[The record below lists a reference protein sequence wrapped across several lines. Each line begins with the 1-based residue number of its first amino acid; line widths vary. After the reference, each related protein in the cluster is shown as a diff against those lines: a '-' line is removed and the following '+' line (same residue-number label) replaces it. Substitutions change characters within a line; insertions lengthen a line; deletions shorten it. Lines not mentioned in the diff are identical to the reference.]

1 MAADNSSL
9 IISVSAFGF
18 GDSVVING
26 QQYAQEAPAPSVII
40 EDPHQK
46 LFLYG
51 ERALHERTGAGLG
64 LTDDAQCNTMVA
76 LLWQQ
81 LKYCPDLTHK
91 QAAADRI
98 CKHVIQLICD
108 LKPILTAESDKKLS
122 AIAPLLNRS
131 DLRAK
136 AQIVLLIPDNFTE
149 VEQQCL
155 LNAFFGYN
163 LRLLW
168 RSVAALIGSL
178 TTSSTNALLKLV
190 RGNRIYSTRPNSS
203 TDIRTLVHVLYL
215 GADSIDLSSYELKF
229 EQGSNYL
236 IPVRLQAVYK
246 DCALGFNYLHFAIS
260 AAHYYARQITDNM
273 FEITRSG
280 KGEQVEQSIFQQL
293 LNQTPNIWGIE
304 QDLKQTVLKVAVG
317 DLTKWV
323 QLPNFKN
330 NVRLNQT
337 LSGLDIQG
345 FYQSSGFSPQ
355 LPSTQA
361 GSSAPQAY
369 NTARSSNRIMQ
380 PGIKSSSYG
389 ALQPKYATQTNNKQ
403 SKELSFIEQVSS
415 AILNKLAQSANTTYC
430 LIVGSDQLISGNAVF
445 AEIKQ
450 RLERG
455 NSALKFQVIPAM
467 SLSHGGMIFQDRL
480 NKNLSTYLDRLPKLS
495 TIVTNEAQDEYQE
508 KVLIEEKETEPQ
520 EEIKSTLTLKI
531 SRGANWID
539 LYISADPKFNQEAI
553 NKATDTS
560 FKEQGIS
567 VKKAELAFNAGT
579 KAKADEPVTV
589 SVMQKPLSG
598 YVKIKIMPQGESQVL
613 PPYGVTRAFDPVKTP
628 DYDDLIDRLARA
640 YPPLPEPKK
649 TQWLP
654 SGITL
659 RKITERNTIFSSS
672 NKSSTLVYYNG
683 KFSTGFQE
691 KIRLQLSVDR
701 DQYYPHLK
709 ELTKLTEKWNK
720 VARSNQLKVLKTFSD
735 LIDELLPITWAGSA
749 DWPDISELAPMIQPM
764 LYKALQTDI
773 RRAHKLLRQYCTF
786 VIDRPDDVLACGEF
800 FVTLKRH
807 VPLNYYHM
815 AALKVLLENH
825 PCCFNPSSSEFCMT
839 YEFVRLLTDS
849 SQAILKA
856 SFEEVTAPNMIK
868 LKTVT
873 GTKKLSI
880 SLVILMYSLMY
891 RCKDRNYLAT
901 PQELAEIERLLRQVE
916 AHYILV
922 VSEIC
927 RTCLDNAFNYRVI
940 DFVENKLKKLIPQ
953 VIEYLKKKGTNS
965 NIMAEINDLDVESR
979 KD

>member
-1 MAADNSSL
+1 MAADNQSL
-9 IISVSAFGF
+9 IVSVSAFGF

-26 QQYAQEAPAPSVII
+26 QQYAQQAPAPSVII
-40 EDPHQK
+40 EDLSQK

-51 ERALHERTGAGLG
+51 ERALHERTGAGLSLG
-64 LTDDAQCNTMVA
+64 DDAHSCTMVA

-81 LKYCPDLTHK
+81 LKYCPELTHK

-98 CKHVIQLICD
+98 CKHVIQIICD
-108 LKPILTAESDKKLS
+108 LKPIIEAEPEAKLS
-122 AIAPLLNRS
+122 AVAPLLNRS

-155 LNAFFGYN
+155 LNAFLGYN

-168 RSVAALIGSL
+168 RSVAALMGSL
-178 TTSSTNALLKLV
+178 TSSSTNALLKLV
-190 RGNRIYSTRPNSS
+190 RGNRIYTTRPTANA
-203 TDIRTLVHVLYL
+203 DMRTLVHVLYL

-229 EQGSNYL
+229 DQGSNYL

-246 DCALGFNYLHFAIS
+246 DCALGLNYLQYAVS

-273 FEITRSG
+273 FEVGRSG
-280 KGEQVEQSIFQQL
+280 QGEQVEHRIFQQL

-304 QDLKQTVLKVAVG
+304 QDLQQTVLKVALG
-317 DLTKWV
+317 DVTKWV

-337 LSGLDIQG
+337 LNSLDLKS
-345 FYQSSGFSPQ
+345 FYQGTGCSPQ

-361 GSSAPQAY
+361 ESKAY
-369 NTARSSNRIMQ
+369 NTARSSNHVMQ
-380 PGIKSSSYG
+380 PGIMHSGYG
-389 ALQPKYATQTNNKQ
+389 AMHSKSATSTSNEQPQEVN
-403 SKELSFIEQVSS
+403 FIEQVSS
-415 AILNKLAQSANTTYC
+415 AILSKLAQSATQTYC
-430 LIVGSDQLISGNAVF
+430 FIVGPDQLVIDNAVF
-445 AEIKQ
+445 AQLQQ

-480 NKNLSTYLDRLPKLS
+480 NHNLATYLDRLPKLS

-508 KVLIEEKETEPQ
+508 KVLIEEKETKPQ

-560 FKEQGIS
+560 FKDQGIS

-589 SVMQKPLSG
+589 LVMQKPLSG
-598 YVKIKIMPQGESQVL
+598 YVKIKITPQGESQVL

-628 DYDDLIDRLARA
+628 NYEGLLDHLARA
-640 YPPLPEPKK
+640 YPPLTMPKSIGSLYHYNGF
-649 TQWLP
+649 QLDYHQ
-654 SGITL
+654 
-659 RKITERNTIFSSS
+659 TIFSS
-672 NKSSTLVYYNG
+672 NTKNDLIYYNG
-683 KFSTGFQE
+683 KFADSYE
-691 KIRLQLSVDR
+691 DIVRRRLEFDR
-701 DQYYPHLK
+701 TNIYPKLEAVYVRVNFRRFAYSLDDCLPLTMYRPFGWEHD
-709 ELTKLTEKWNK
+709 TKLVDMIKSMLQEAMRWD
-720 VARSNQLKVLKTFSD
+720 KT
-735 LIDELLPITWAGSA
+735 
-749 DWPDISELAPMIQPM
+749 
-764 LYKALQTDI
+764 I
-773 RRAHKLLRQYCTF
+773 RNRLLRQYCNF
-786 VIDRPDDVLACGEF
+786 VVDHPQDVQECCDF
-800 FVTLKRH
+800 FFKINELNSLHLESIKR
-807 VPLNYYHM
+807 
-815 AALKVLLENH
+815 LLENH
-825 PCCFNPSSSEFCMT
+825 PRCFNPSSAEFCMT
-839 YEFVRLLTDS
+839 YEFAQLMTDS
-849 SQAILKA
+849 SMAILRA
-856 SFEEVTAPNMIK
+856 SLKEVTAPNLIK
-868 LKTVT
+868 YRTVK
-873 GTKKLSI
+873 GSKKLSI

-901 PQELAEIERLLRQVE
+901 TQDLAAVENLLRKVE

-922 VSEIC
+922 AQEIS
-927 RTCLDNAFNYRVI
+927 RTCSDIYFNLRVT
-940 DFVENKLKKLIPQ
+940 DFVENRLKKLIPA

-965 NIMAEINDLDVESR
+965 NIMAEINDLNVEDS

>member
-1 MAADNSSL
+1 MAADNQSL
-9 IISVSAFGF
+9 IVSVSAFGF

-26 QQYAQEAPAPSVII
+26 QQYAQQAPAPSVII
-40 EDPHQK
+40 EDLSQK

-51 ERALHERTGAGLG
+51 ERALHERTGAGLSLG
-64 LTDDAQCNTMVA
+64 DDAHSCTMVA

-81 LKYCPDLTHK
+81 LKYCPELTHK

-98 CKHVIQLICD
+98 CKHVIQIICD
-108 LKPILTAESDKKLS
+108 LKPIIEAEPEAKLS
-122 AIAPLLNRS
+122 AVAPLLNRS

-155 LNAFFGYN
+155 LNAFLGYN

-168 RSVAALIGSL
+168 RSVAALMGSL
-178 TTSSTNALLKLV
+178 TSSSTNALLKLV
-190 RGNRIYSTRPNSS
+190 RGNRIYTTRPTANA
-203 TDIRTLVHVLYL
+203 DMRTLVHVLYL

-229 EQGSNYL
+229 DQGSNYL

-246 DCALGFNYLHFAIS
+246 DCALGLNYLQYAVS

-273 FEITRSG
+273 FEVGRSG
-280 KGEQVEQSIFQQL
+280 QGEQVEHRIFQQL

-304 QDLKQTVLKVAVG
+304 QDLQQTVLKVALG
-317 DLTKWV
+317 DVTKWV

-337 LSGLDIQG
+337 LNSLDLKS
-345 FYQSSGFSPQ
+345 FYQGTGCSPQ

-361 GSSAPQAY
+361 ESKAY
-369 NTARSSNRIMQ
+369 NTARSSNHVMQ
-380 PGIKSSSYG
+380 PGIMHSGYG
-389 ALQPKYATQTNNKQ
+389 AMHSKSATSTSNEQPQEVN
-403 SKELSFIEQVSS
+403 FIEQVSS
-415 AILNKLAQSANTTYC
+415 AILSKLAQSANPTYC
-430 LIVGSDQLISGNAVF
+430 LIVGSDQLVSGNAVF
-445 AEIKQ
+445 AELKQ

-455 NSALKFQVIPAM
+455 SSALKFQVIPAL

-480 NKNLSTYLDRLPKLS
+480 NHNLATYLDRLPKLS

-520 EEIKSTLTLKI
+520 EEIKSTLALKI

-539 LYISADPKFNQEAI
+539 LYISADPKFNQESI

-560 FKEQGIS
+560 FKDQGIS

-598 YVKIKIMPQGESQVL
+598 YVKIKITPQGESQVL
-613 PPYGVTRAFDPVKTP
+613 PPYGVTRAFDPVKSP
-628 DYDDLIDRLARA
+628 NYEGLLDHLARA
-640 YPPLPEPKK
+640 YPPLPEPKT

-654 SGITL
+654 RGITL

-683 KFSTGFQE
+683 KFSSDFQE
-691 KIRLQLSVDR
+691 KIRLQISTDR
-701 DQYYPHLK
+701 EQYFPHIK
-709 ELTKLTEKWNK
+709 ELTKLTENWNK
-720 VARSNQLKVLKTFSD
+720 VTRSNQLKVLKTFSD
-735 LIDELLPITWAGSA
+735 LIDEFLPITWAGSA

-764 LYKALQTDI
+764 LYVALQTDI

-786 VIDRPDDVLACGEF
+786 VIDRPDDVLACSEF
-800 FVTLKRH
+800 FVNLKRH

-839 YEFVRLLTDS
+839 YEFARLLTDS
-849 SQAILKA
+849 SQVILKA
-856 SFEEVTAPNMIK
+856 SFEEVTATNMIK

-891 RCKDRNYLAT
+891 RCKDRNYLAS
-901 PQELAEIERLLRQVE
+901 PQDLAVIEKLLHQVE
-916 AHYILV
+916 AHYSLV
-922 VSEIC
+922 ASEIC

-940 DFVENKLKKLIPQ
+940 DCVENKLKKLIPQ

-965 NIMAEINDLDVESR
+965 NIMAEINDLYDG
-979 KD
+979 KDKD

>member
-26 QQYAQEAPAPSVII
+26 HQYAQQALTPTVII

-64 LTDDAQCNTMVA
+64 LTDDAQCSTMVA

-81 LKYCPDLTHK
+81 LKYCPELTHK

-108 LKPILTAESDKKLS
+108 LKPIITAESDKKLS
-122 AIAPLLNRS
+122 AVAPLLNRS

-168 RSVAALIGSL
+168 RSVAALMGSL
-178 TTSSTNALLKLV
+178 TSSSTNALLKLV
-190 RGNRIYSTRPNSS
+190 RGNRIYTTKPTAS
-203 TDIRTLVHVLYL
+203 TDMRTLVHVLYL

-246 DCALGFNYLHFAIS
+246 DCALGLNYLQFAVS

-273 FEITRSG
+273 FEVGRSG
-280 KGEQVEQSIFQQL
+280 KGEQVEHRIFQQL

-304 QDLKQTVLKVAVG
+304 QDLQQTVLKVTLG
-317 DLTKWV
+317 DVTKWV

-330 NVRLNQT
+330 NVRLNQP
-337 LSGLDIQG
+337 LNSLDIKS
-345 FYQSSGFSPQ
+345 FYQGTGCSPQ
-355 LPSTQA
+355 LP
-361 GSSAPQAY
+361 APQAESKAY
-369 NTARSSNRIMQ
+369 NNARSSNHVMQ
-380 PGIKSSSYG
+380 PGIMGSGYG
-389 ALQPKYATQTNNKQ
+389 AIHTQSTNEPPKEVN
-403 SKELSFIEQVSS
+403 FIDQVSS
-415 AILNKLAQSANTTYC
+415 AILSKLAQSATQTYC
-430 LIVGSDQLISGNAVF
+430 FIVGPDQLVVENAVF
-445 AEIKQ
+445 AQLQQ

-480 NKNLSTYLDRLPKLS
+480 NRNLATYLDRLPKLS

-520 EEIKSTLTLKI
+520 EEIKSTLALKI

-539 LYISADPKFNQEAI
+539 LYISADPKFNQAAI
-553 NKATDTS
+553 EKATDTS

-598 YVKIKIMPQGESQVL
+598 YVKIKITPQGESQVL

-628 DYDDLIDRLARA
+628 DYDGLIDRLARA
-640 YPPLPEPKK
+640 YPPLTEPNEGD
-649 TQWLP
+649 WLQYHD
-654 SGITL
+654 SRATL
-659 RKITERNTIFSSS
+659 ADFNTIFSSS
-672 NKSSTLVYYNG
+672 SRYACLVYYNG
-683 KFSTGFQE
+683 HFLPGFEDLVRRHLESDRERRYPQLE
-691 KIRLQLSVDR
+691 AIKSASVFLAWLSKCLPLTMYRPFGWPHDTRLVTMIKE
-701 DQYYPHLK
+701 HLEYTLCWDK
-709 ELTKLTEKWNK
+709 T
-720 VARSNQLKVLKTFSD
+720 RRNQ
-735 LIDELLPITWAGSA
+735 
-749 DWPDISELAPMIQPM
+749 
-764 LYKALQTDI
+764 
-773 RRAHKLLRQYCTF
+773 LLRQYCHF
-786 VIDRPDDVLACGEF
+786 VVDHPQDVQECCGF
-800 FVTLKRH
+800 FFKIKELNSLHLEALKR
-807 VPLNYYHM
+807 
-815 AALKVLLENH
+815 LLENH
-825 PCCFNPSSSEFCMT
+825 PRCFNPSSSEFCMT
-839 YEFVRLLTDS
+839 HEFAQLMTES
-849 SQAILKA
+849 SMAILQA
-856 SFEEVTAPNMIK
+856 SLKEVTAPNLIK
-868 LKTVT
+868 YKTVK

-901 PQELAEIERLLRQVE
+901 PNELATVEGLLHKVE
-916 AHYILV
+916 AHYSLV
-922 VSEIC
+922 AQEIY
-927 RTCLDNAFNYRVI
+927 RTCSDSYFNFRVK

-965 NIMAEINDLDVESR
+965 NIMAAINDLDVEGS